1 MDVVYERCCGLDVHK
16 KTVVACVIVPG
27 STGRPQKTVRTFS
40 TMTDDLLALGDWLAQ
55 EQVTD
60 VAMESTASYWKPVY
74 NLLEDRFTLLLANA
88 QHVKA
93 VPGRKTDVRDAEWLA
108 DLLRHGLLR
117 ASFVPDRPQR
127 EVREL
132 TRYRTSLVQ
141 ERAAEVNRLQKVLEG
156 ANIKLAAVASNVLG
170 ASGRA
175 MLEALV
181 AGHDDATTLADLA
194 RGKLRDKRPALEQA
208 LQGRMGAHQRFL
220 LARQLAHIDFL
231 EEQISQVSTEL
242 AERLR
247 PAEDDLDRLDTIP
260 GISRRIAEILVAE
273 IGTDMSRFSTAGHL
287 ASWAGMCPGN
297 HESAGKRLSGRTRK
311 GSPALRTAL
320 VEAAHAAAHTKDTYL
335 AAQFRRLAAKRGAKK
350 AAVAVGHSILLLVYY
365 LLKRATT
372 YADLGGSYF
381 DERERES
388 VQRRLVRRLGSL
400 GYRVTLDP
408 LVAPP
413 PALPAASAA

>member
-1 MDVVYERCCGLDVHK
+1 MDVLYERCCGLDVHK

-27 STGRPQKTVRTFS
+27 PKGQPRKEVRTFS
-40 TMTDDLLALGDWLAQ
+40 TMTADLLALGDWLTA
-55 EQVTD
+55 EQVTQ
-60 VAMESTASYWKPVY
+60 VAMESTASYWKPIY

-117 ASFVPDRPQR
+117 NSFVPDRPQR

-141 ERAAEVNRLQKVLEG
+141 ERSAEVNRLQKVLEG

-170 ASGRA
+170 VSGRA

-181 AGHDDATTLADLA
+181 AGIEDATVLADLA
-194 RGKLRDKRPALEQA
+194 RGRLRDKAPALAQA
-208 LQGRMGAHQRFL
+208 LRGRMGAHQRFL

-231 EEQISQVSTEL
+231 DEQIAQVTAEL
-242 AERLR
+242 AERLQ
-247 PAEDDLDRLDTIP
+247 PEEDDLDRLAGIP
-260 GISRRIAEILVAE
+260 GVSRRIAEILVAE

-297 HESAGKRLSGRTRK
+297 NESAGKRLSGRTRK

-320 VEAAHAAAHTKDTYL
+320 VEAAHAAAHTKGTYL
-335 AAQFRRLAAKRGAKK
+335 AAQFHRLAGRRGVKK
-350 AAVAVGHSILLLVYY
+350 AAMAVGHSILVLVYH
-365 LLKRATT
+365 LLQRGTI

-381 DERERES
+381 DERERDTL
-388 VQRRLVRRLGSL
+388 QQRLVRRLGRL
-400 GYRVTLDP
+400 GYRVSLDP
-408 LVAPP
+408 LG
-413 PALPAASAA
+413 PALPAPAA